1 MGTPEI
7 PLADLFQYDEIYWVP
22 VDRGSN
28 EIQLMSPTQTID
40 SSNQAQD
47 SSSLPKENMSG
58 REAANI
64 PETIENSFDSEPSLD
79 GESSRS
85 NVSISTPWVIIGHIS
100 ELEKARLTL
109 IFSAPPMLLSAKDW
123 SIYEPKDD
131 EEPILSEFVKKAGAN
146 KFIFLGQQPAV
157 WQSDFHVTELVHL
170 EGKSVYFFPRLISTL
185 TDTEKSLKLVFWNA
199 LKSMI

>member
-64 PETIENSFDSEPSLD
+64 PETIENSFDSEPTLD
-79 GESSRS
+79 GESSQI

-131 EEPILSEFVKKAGAN
+131 EPILSEFVKKAGAK

-157 WQSDFHVTELVHL
+157 WQSDFHVTELVSL

>member
-1 MGTPEI
+1 MKAEENQ
-7 PLADLFQYDEIYWVP
+7 LADLFQYDEIYWVP
-22 VDRGSN
+22 ADRGLN
-28 EIQLMSPTQTID
+28 EIQLVSSTQTID
-40 SSNQAQD
+40 SNQVQD
-47 SSSLPKENMSG
+47 SSLSSKENVAG
-58 REAANI
+58 RVAANL
-64 PETIENSFDSEPSLD
+64 PESIENSFESEPSLD
-79 GESSRS
+79 GESSKS
-85 NVSISTPWVIIGHIS
+85 NISISTPWVVIGHIS

-131 EEPILSEFVKKAGAN
+131 EPILSEFVKKAGAN

-157 WQSDFHVTELVHL
+157 WQSDFHVTELVPL

>member
-1 MGTPEI
+1 MKAEENQ
-7 PLADLFQYDEIYWVP
+7 LADLFQYDEIYWVP
-22 VDRGSN
+22 ADRGLN
-28 EIQLMSPTQTID
+28 EIQLVSSTQTID
-40 SSNQAQD
+40 SNQVQD
-47 SSSLPKENMSG
+47 SSSLSKENEA
-58 REAANI
+58 RRVAANL
-64 PETIENSFDSEPSLD
+64 PESIEHSFESEPSLD
-79 GESSRS
+79 GESSKS
-85 NVSISTPWVIIGHIS
+85 NISISTPWVVIGHIS

-131 EEPILSEFVKKAGAN
+131 EPMLSEFVKQAGAN

-157 WQSDFHVTELVHL
+157 WQSDFHVTELVPL

-199 LKSMI
+199 MKSMI

>member
-1 MGTPEI
+1 MKAEENQ
-7 PLADLFQYDEIYWVP
+7 LADLFQHDEIYWVP
-22 VDRGSN
+22 ADRGSN
-28 EIQLMSPTQTID
+28 EIQLMSPNQMID
-40 SSNQAQD
+40 SNQVQD
-47 SSSLPKENMSG
+47 SSSSPKENVAG
-58 REAANI
+58 RAAANL
-64 PETIENSFDSEPSLD
+64 PESIEHSFESEPSLD
-79 GESSRS
+79 GESSKS
-85 NVSISTPWVIIGHIS
+85 NISISTPWVIIGHIS

-131 EEPILSEFVKKAGAN
+131 EPMLSEFVKKAGAN
-146 KFIFLGQQPAV
+146 KFIFLGQQPAI
-157 WQSDFHVTELVHL
+157 WQSDFHVTELVLL

>member
-1 MGTPEI
+1 MRAEESH
-7 PLADLFQYDEIYWVP
+7 LADLFQYDEIYWVP
-22 VDRGSN
+22 ADRGSN
-28 EIQLMSPTQTID
+28 EIQLMSSPQTID
-40 SSNQAQD
+40 SNQVPVT
-47 SSSLPKENMSG
+47 SSSPKENVAG
-58 REAANI
+58 RVATNQPAS
-64 PETIENSFDSEPSLD
+64 IENSFESVPSLD
-79 GESSRS
+79 GESTKI

-100 ELEKARLTL
+100 ELEKSRLTL

-131 EEPILSEFVKKAGAN
+131 EPILSEFVKNAGAN

-157 WQSDFHVTELVHL
+157 WQSDFHVTELVPL

>member
-40 SSNQAQD
+40 SSNQVQD

-64 PETIENSFDSEPSLD
+64 PETIENSFESEPTLD
-79 GESSRS
+79 GESSQI

-131 EEPILSEFVKKAGAN
+131 EPILSEFVKKAGAK

>member
-1 MGTPEI
+1 MKAEESH
-7 PLADLFQYDEIYWVP
+7 LADLFQYDEIYWVP
-22 VDRGSN
+22 ADRGSN
-28 EIQLMSPTQTID
+28 EIQLMSSPQTID
-40 SSNQAQD
+40 SNQVQLT
-47 SSSLPKENMSG
+47 SSSPKENVAG
-58 REAANI
+58 RVATNQPAS
-64 PETIENSFDSEPSLD
+64 IENSFESVPSLD
-79 GESSRS
+79 GESTKI
-85 NVSISTPWVIIGHIS
+85 NVSISTPWVVIGHIS
-100 ELEKARLTL
+100 ELEKSRLTL

-131 EEPILSEFVKKAGAN
+131 EPILSEFVKKAGAN

-157 WQSDFHVTELVHL
+157 WQSDFHVTELVPL

>member
-40 SSNQAQD
+40 SSNQVQD

-131 EEPILSEFVKKAGAN
+131 ETILSEFVKKAGAK

-157 WQSDFHVTELVHL
+157 WQSDFHVTELVSL

>member
-1 MGTPEI
+1 MKAEENQ
-7 PLADLFQYDEIYWVP
+7 LADLFQYDEIYWVP
-22 VDRGSN
+22 ADRGLN
-28 EIQLMSPTQTID
+28 EIQLVSSTQTID
-40 SSNQAQD
+40 SNQVQD
-47 SSSLPKENMSG
+47 SSLSSKENVAG
-58 REAANI
+58 RVAANL
-64 PETIENSFDSEPSLD
+64 PESIENSFESEPSLD
-79 GESSRS
+79 GESSKS
-85 NVSISTPWVIIGHIS
+85 NISISTPWVVIGHIS

-131 EEPILSEFVKKAGAN
+131 EPTLSEFVKNAGAN

-157 WQSDFHVTELVHL
+157 WQSDFHVTELVPL

-199 LKSMI
+199 MKSMI

>member
-1 MGTPEI
+1 MKAEESH
-7 PLADLFQYDEIYWVP
+7 LADLFQYDEIYWVP
-22 VDRGSN
+22 ADRGSN
-28 EIQLMSPTQTID
+28 EIQLMSSPKTID
-40 SSNQAQD
+40 SPNQVQLT
-47 SSSLPKENMSG
+47 SSSPKENVAG
-58 REAANI
+58 RVATNQPAS
-64 PETIENSFDSEPSLD
+64 IENSFESVPSLD
-79 GESSRS
+79 GESTKI

-100 ELEKARLTL
+100 ELEKSRLTL

-131 EEPILSEFVKKAGAN
+131 EPILSEFVKNAGAN

-157 WQSDFHVTELVHL
+157 WQSDFHVTELVSL

>member
-1 MGTPEI
+1 MKAEESH
-7 PLADLFQYDEIYWVP
+7 LADLFQYDEIYWVP
-22 VDRGSN
+22 ADRGSN
-28 EIQLMSPTQTID
+28 EIQLMSSPKTID
-40 SSNQAQD
+40 SPNQVQLT
-47 SSSLPKENMSG
+47 SSSPKENVAG
-58 REAANI
+58 RVTTNQPAS
-64 PETIENSFDSEPSLD
+64 IENSFESVPSLD
-79 GESSRS
+79 GESTKI

-100 ELEKARLTL
+100 ELEKSRLTL

-131 EEPILSEFVKKAGAN
+131 EPILSEFVKNAGAN

-157 WQSDFHVTELVHL
+157 WQSDFHVTELVSL

>member
-1 MGTPEI
+1 MKAEESH
-7 PLADLFQYDEIYWVP
+7 LADLFQYDEIYWVP
-22 VDRGSN
+22 ADRGSN
-28 EIQLMSPTQTID
+28 EIQLMSSPQTID
-40 SSNQAQD
+40 SNQVPV
-47 SSSLPKENMSG
+47 SSSSPKENVAG
-58 REAANI
+58 RVATNQPAS
-64 PETIENSFDSEPSLD
+64 IENSFESVPSLD
-79 GESSRS
+79 GESTKI

-100 ELEKARLTL
+100 ELEKSRLTL

-131 EEPILSEFVKKAGAN
+131 EPILSEFVKNAGAN

-157 WQSDFHVTELVHL
+157 WQSDFHVTELVSL

>member
-1 MGTPEI
+1 MKAEESH
-7 PLADLFQYDEIYWVP
+7 LADLFQYDEIYWVP
-22 VDRGSN
+22 ADRGSN
-28 EIQLMSPTQTID
+28 EIQLMSSPQTID
-40 SSNQAQD
+40 SNQVPVT
-47 SSSLPKENMSG
+47 SSSPKENVAG
-58 REAANI
+58 RAAANL
-64 PETIENSFDSEPSLD
+64 PETIENSFESVPSLD
-79 GESSRS
+79 GESTKI

-100 ELEKARLTL
+100 ELEKSRLTL

-131 EEPILSEFVKKAGAN
+131 EPILSEFVKNAGAN

-157 WQSDFHVTELVHL
+157 WQSDFHVTELVPL

>member
-1 MGTPEI
+1 MKAEESH
-7 PLADLFQYDEIYWVP
+7 LADLFQYDEIYWVP
-22 VDRGSN
+22 ADRGLN
-28 EIQLMSPTQTID
+28 EIQLVSSTQTID
-40 SSNQAQD
+40 SNQVQD
-47 SSSLPKENMSG
+47 SSLSSKENVAG
-58 REAANI
+58 RVAANL
-64 PETIENSFDSEPSLD
+64 PESIENSFESEPSLD
-79 GESSRS
+79 GESSKS
-85 NVSISTPWVIIGHIS
+85 NISISTPWVVIGHIS

-131 EEPILSEFVKKAGAN
+131 EPILSEFVKNAEAN

-157 WQSDFHVTELVHL
+157 WQSDFHVTELVPL

-199 LKSMI
+199 MKSMI

>member
-1 MGTPEI
+1 MKAEESH
-7 PLADLFQYDEIYWVP
+7 LADLFQYDEIYWVP
-22 VDRGSN
+22 ADRGSN
-28 EIQLMSPTQTID
+28 EIQLVSSTQTID
-40 SSNQAQD
+40 SNQVQD
-47 SSSLPKENMSG
+47 SSLSSKENVAG
-58 REAANI
+58 RVAANL
-64 PETIENSFDSEPSLD
+64 PESIENSFESEPSLD
-79 GESSRS
+79 GESSKS
-85 NVSISTPWVIIGHIS
+85 NISISTPWVVIGHIS

-131 EEPILSEFVKKAGAN
+131 EPILSEFVKKAGAN

-157 WQSDFHVTELVHL
+157 WQSDFHVTELVPL

-199 LKSMI
+199 MKSMI

>member
-1 MGTPEI
+1 MKAEESH
-7 PLADLFQYDEIYWVP
+7 LADLFQYDEIYWVP
-22 VDRGSN
+22 ADRGSN
-28 EIQLMSPTQTID
+28 EIQLVSSTQTID
-40 SSNQAQD
+40 SNQVQD
-47 SSSLPKENMSG
+47 SSLSSKENVAG
-58 REAANI
+58 RVAANL
-64 PETIENSFDSEPSLD
+64 PESIENSFESEPSLD
-79 GESSRS
+79 GESSKS
-85 NVSISTPWVIIGHIS
+85 NISISTPWVVIGHIS

-131 EEPILSEFVKKAGAN
+131 EPILSEFVKNAGAN

-157 WQSDFHVTELVHL
+157 WQSDFHVTELVSL

>member
-1 MGTPEI
+1 MKAEESH
-7 PLADLFQYDEIYWVP
+7 LADLFQYDEIYWVP
-22 VDRGSN
+22 ADRGSN
-28 EIQLMSPTQTID
+28 EIQLMSSPKTID
-40 SSNQAQD
+40 SPNQVQLT
-47 SSSLPKENMSG
+47 SSSPKENVAG
-58 REAANI
+58 RAAANL
-64 PETIENSFDSEPSLD
+64 PETIENSFESVPSLD
-79 GESSRS
+79 GESAKI

-100 ELEKARLTL
+100 ELEKSRLTL

-131 EEPILSEFVKKAGAN
+131 EPILSEFVKNAGAN

-157 WQSDFHVTELVHL
+157 WQSDFHVTELVSL